1 MSNFVLKFSFKY
13 FNHLKLYISGSSGAN
28 RLKFCVFMENT
39 ALNPATISG
48 DNPRTSS
55 GVIQLESR

>member
-28 RLKFCVFMENT
+28 RLKFCVFAGNT
-39 ALNPATISG
+39 ALNPVINSG
-48 DNPRTSS
+48 NNPWFPVV
-55 GVIQLESR
+55 VIQLESR